1 MIQIVL
7 PEIDPD
13 SDQPYKRIDHFITE
27 QVQKHLSE
35 NTTATKT
42 HNDHLDIR
50 RLLNCYIGNEN
61 IPINV
66 FKIDKNIQNCR
77 YRSWQDALKANSGG
91 EQFVVLFSLIVSVMN
106 YTRSLTNNLNSTCL
120 LYTSPSPRDR
130 G

>member
-66 FKIDKNIQNCR
+66 LRSIKYSELPLSFMAGRSESKLWRRTICCFIFPDRIR
-77 YRSWQDALKANSGG
+77 YELHKKP
-91 EQFVVLFSLIVSVMN
+91 
-106 YTRSLTNNLNSTCL
+106 YK
-120 LYTSPSPRDR
+120 
-130 G
+130 